1 MIAPS
6 PMPRGSGGWIGA
18 RCVRADAR
26 GETLHGDRGIVGGQ
40 GVHMQMVGVGVC
52 VMCTGQRS
60 TAGEKIARQGCKAQ
74 G

>member
-1 MIAPS
+1 MIALS

-18 RCVRADAR
+18 RCVQADAR

-40 GVHMQMVGVGVC
+40 DVHMQLVGVGVC

-60 TAGEKIARQGCKAQ
+60 TAWEKIARQGRKAQ